1 VGEAVGDIGAP
12 WGGVH
17 GLRGLRGVGA
27 GAGVAFP
34 ERAFAGG
41 VQQRQVVV
49 GFRPPPCGERAA
61 VLRRTGTFV
70 GLRIGPPKVLVT
82 RTAWV
87 PCLTASASIQS
98 MARQAASFQ
107 SRWTSSSGTQAAR

>member
-1 VGEAVGDIGAP
+1 VGGAVGDVGAP

-17 GLRGLRGVGA
+17 GLRGLRGA

-34 ERAFAGG
+34 ERSFGGG

-61 VLRRTGTFV
+61 VLRRAGTFV
-70 GLRIGPPKVLVT
+70 GFPQRLE
-82 RTAWV
+82 
-87 PCLTASASIQS
+87 S
-98 MARQAASFQ
+98 
-107 SRWTSSSGTQAAR
+107 